1 MFRPIFLTGLAR
13 GGTNLLARMLN
24 AGNSTRIA
32 IHAFQPWFKSLRN
45 TIVVRN
51 IQQRNSRR
59 FDPEGP
65 FADGVFDELQVS
77 VQDIL
82 HNAVIDVPFAGAE
95 WQVLLERLRERASY
109 DAADLVPGLG
119 DLGGASN
126 YRAMMDRI
134 LALVGRGYEGHA
146 GYVGLIDTWIIDLL
160 PALARTYPDARFLVV
175 LRDPRA
181 VVASNLKFLDTTP
194 EQVGHVLSIVRQ
206 WRKYAALS
214 HQFQRDPLFA
224 GRFCAV
230 RYEDQVLDPER
241 FARMLCEFLNLS
253 YCPTMIDLRQ
263 YADAASEAQW
273 QGNSAYVSA
282 LDHIDPNIATRW
294 RQSLSTD
301 ALAAVEFCCG
311 PDMEVCGYPTVDSFE
326 QLSADPRVLPFLI
339 KDGNRDCAWRTDTG
353 DAEVDYQR
361 EVWRRSLLREPDQP
375 RKDNIRLAFASVA
388 YFDLI
393 RSKAK
398 LFPPT

>member
-24 AGNSTRIA
+24 AGGATRIA

-45 TIVVRN
+45 AIIARDAEQW
-51 IQQRNSRR
+51 IARR

-65 FADGVFDELQVS
+65 FADGAFDELQVA
-77 VQDIL
+77 VLDIL
-82 HNAVIDVPFAGAE
+82 HDAVIDLPFAGTE
-95 WQVLLERLRERASY
+95 LQTLLERLRERASH
-109 DAADLVPGLG
+109 DAADLIPE
-119 DLGGASN
+119 LGGLAGPSN
-126 YRAMMDRI
+126 YRTMMDRI
-134 LALVGRGYEGHA
+134 LALVGRGYEGYAH
-146 GYVGLIDTWIIDLL
+146 YVGLIDTWIIDLL
-160 PALARTYPDARFLVV
+160 PALARAYPEARFVVV

-214 HQFQRDPLFA
+214 HQFQRNPLFE

-230 RYEDQVLDPER
+230 RYEDEVRDPER
-241 FARMLCEFLNLS
+241 FAAALCEFLDLS
-253 YCPTMIDLRQ
+253 YCPAMIDLRQ
-263 YADAASEAQW
+263 YVDAASDARW
-273 QGNSAYVSA
+273 QGNSAFVSA
-282 LDHIDPNIATRW
+282 LERIDPDIATRW
-294 RQSLSTD
+294 RQSLSAD

-326 QLSADPRVLPFLI
+326 QLAADPRVLPFLV
-339 KDGNRDCAWRTDTG
+339 KDGQRDCAWRTDTG

-361 EVWRRSLLREPDQP
+361 EVWRRSLLHEPGQP
-375 RKDNIRLAFASVA
+375 RKDKIRLAFASSA
-388 YFDLI
+388 YFNLI
-393 RSKAK
+393 RNKAR